1 MAVSAEVEIVVAD
14 TTRSDPSL
22 PGTTL
27 TETVAPSLVVGREP
41 SASGTILVP
50 TRRTLVVYLAEASL
64 VAARRPGGC
73 SRMIVWT
80 TPVILWGVGVLD
92 AVSAVAVGTDRATST
107 ANGMSCR
114 RLLNRIRTTCS
125 CPPTPRR
132 WSPVRGQW
140 PSRGFRRSP
149 ASFQGQF
156 QPNYRKCGRSP

>member
-1 MAVSAEVEIVVAD
+1 MVASAGVEIVVAD
-14 TTRSDPSL
+14 TTRFDPSL
-22 PGTTL
+22 PGTTV

-64 VAARRPGGC
+64 VAARRTGGC

-92 AVSAVAVGTDRATST
+92 AVASVAVGTDRATST
-107 ANGMSCR
+107 ANGMSSR

-132 WSPVRGQW
+132 WSALCLLYTSDAADDLTRV
-140 PSRGFRRSP
+140 
-149 ASFQGQF
+149 
-156 QPNYRKCGRSP
+156 